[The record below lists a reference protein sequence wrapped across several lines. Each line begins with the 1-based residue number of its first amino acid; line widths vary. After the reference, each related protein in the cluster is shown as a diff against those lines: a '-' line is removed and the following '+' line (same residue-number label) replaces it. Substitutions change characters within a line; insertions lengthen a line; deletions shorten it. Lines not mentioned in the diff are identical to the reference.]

1 MSVSIRQ
8 REGFIA
14 MPNDH
19 LFDSKLSLEAKGL
32 LSLFYELSQSG
43 IPFND
48 ARVFDLS
55 SSKSGEFISA
65 VIELKDRGY
74 IDFDVKPEDFFAEA
88 SLWMKRRR
96 EYRE

>member
-19 LFDSKLSLEAKGL
+19 LFDSNLSLEAKGL

-43 IPFND
+43 VPFND

-74 IDFDVKPEDFFAEA
+74 LDFDGKAEDFFAEA
-88 SLWMKRRR
+88 SLWMKRWRKHN
-96 EYRE
+96 E

>member
-55 SSKSGEFISA
+55 SSKAGEFISA
-65 VIELKDRGY
+65 VIELKDHGY
-74 IDFDVKPEDFFAEA
+74 IDFDGKAEDFFAEA
-88 SLWMKRRR
+88 SLLAKRRR
-96 EYRE
+96 KYNE